1 MKFISIEKKETG
13 RYINR
18 YNVNYETEDGK
29 KKVYEMISRD
39 PEIIDF
45 ESLHG
50 KDPADAVVLIIHNE
64 DGSKILLNR
73 EFRLAPGKWVYNF
86 PAGLIDPG
94 ETPEQAAARELREET
109 GLHLD
114 SIDDFI
120 PASYSAVGFSNEK
133 NVCIVGTASGEFA
146 KSSSTAEEIEA
157 GWYTRGEVRELLKRE
172 LFAARTQAYCY
183 LWSKAETSRVDQAI
197 ADAEGE
203 VSEGAK
209 PVSAKEETK

>member
-1 MKFISIEKKETG
+1 MKFVSIEKKETG
-13 RYINR
+13 KYINR

-39 PEIIDF
+39 PEISDF

-94 ETPEQAAARELREET
+94 ETPEEAAKRELWEET
-109 GLHLD
+109 GLVLEKVED
-114 SIDDFI
+114 YI

-133 NVCIVGTASGEFA
+133 NVVIVGTASGEFHE
-146 KSSSTAEEIEA
+146 STSTVEEIEA
-157 GWYTRGEVRELLKRE
+157 CWYTKKEIRELLKTD

-183 LWSKAETSRVDQAI
+183 LWSKEQD
-197 ADAEGE
+197 E
-203 VSEGAK
+203 V
-209 PVSAKEETK
+209 

>member
-1 MKFISIEKKETG
+1 MKFINIEKKETG
-13 RYINR
+13 KYINR
-18 YNVNYETEDGK
+18 YNVNYETEDGI

-39 PEIIDF
+39 SEIKDF

-50 KDPADAVVLIIHNE
+50 KEPADAVVLIIHNT

-73 EFRLAPGKWVYNF
+73 EFRMAPGTWVYNF

-94 ETPEQAAARELREET
+94 ETPEQAAARELKEET

-114 SIDDFI
+114 TMEDFI
-120 PASYSAVGFSNEK
+120 PSSYSAVGFSNEK

-157 GWYTRGEVRELLKRE
+157 GWYTRGEVRELLKKE
-172 LFAARTQAYCY
+172 MFAARTQAYCY
-183 LWSKAETSRVDQAI
+183 LWSKAETGNV
-197 ADAEGE
+197 
-203 VSEGAK
+203 
-209 PVSAKEETK
+209 